1 MVRASFLVIAVAL
14 SSAAAVEQPLI
25 PARIVG
31 NVYYVGENDLTSFLI
46 TTPKGNIIIN
56 TGFIFSVPEIKAR
69 IEKLGFKYAD
79 TKILL
84 VTHAHSDHAAG
95 LALIK
100 KQTGARMIA
109 MEQEVPQLE
118 TGGKTDYL
126 FGSSGWFDPV
136 KVDQKIKDGDK
147 IELGG
152 TVITAHLTP
161 GHTQGAT
168 SYSWDAQDA
177 GKIYHVLL
185 ANLPTM
191 NEGTRLYRNEVYKTI
206 DKDFASTFETLA
218 SLPCDVYLT
227 SHGGQFGL
235 MTKLHARSGYSPE
248 RFVDHNYLPY
258 ILGRLEQKFI
268 TQYDE
273 EVQEYQSYRDH
284 LKFKDPPR

>member
-1 MVRASFLVIAVAL
+1 MVRAFFLVIAAAL

-69 IEKLGFKYAD
+69 IEKLGFKYSD

-136 KVDQKIKDGDK
+136 KVDQKIKDGDT

-152 TVITAHLTP
+152 TVITAHLTA

-168 SYSWDAQDA
+168 SYSWDAQDG
-177 GKIYHVLL
+177 GKTYHVLL

-191 NEGTRLYRNEVYKTI
+191 NEGTRLYKNEVYKTI
-206 DKDFASTFETLA
+206 DKDFARTFETLA
-218 SLPCDVYLT
+218 SLPCDIYLT

-273 EVQEYQSYRDH
+273 EVQEYQSYKDH